1 MLHAFLFVIAF
12 NDCRSYLPSF
22 GEVCGIDV
30 EYLIDGKDLFVSI
43 YEVEIEQNELVTTD
57 EARGTVLI

>member
-1 MLHAFLFVIAF
+1 M
-12 NDCRSYLPSF
+12 
-22 GEVCGIDV
+22 CGIDV